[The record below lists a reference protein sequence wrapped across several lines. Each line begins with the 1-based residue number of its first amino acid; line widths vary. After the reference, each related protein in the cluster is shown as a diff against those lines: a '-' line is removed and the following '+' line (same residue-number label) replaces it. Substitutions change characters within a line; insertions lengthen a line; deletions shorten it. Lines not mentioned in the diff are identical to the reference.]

1 MGKYLKKISL
11 IFVALAMII
20 STTSISIF
28 AEDIKERATNEV
40 YLVVNSKTNYMGY
53 YKNGDLI
60 KEFRVSTGTRKAP
73 TPNGKHKIVNR
84 IVNRPYYT
92 GGIPGG
98 SPNNPLGNRWMGLH
112 VGSTY
117 GTTYGVHGNNNENSI
132 GKNVTGGC
140 IRMHNNDIRWLFD
153 QVPTGAYV
161 IVDNS
166 DKSYIEIATKYGVK
180 LKDPNAITQNIKN
193 LEAEFNKFSIYN
205 NKIKLLDKNSY
216 ITNSND
222 ATKILE
228 TKNNYL
234 NPYNKLTSKEKSHPQ
249 VKNIHSNYTK
259 IVNIVEGAEAV
270 LKFYENVTAQSKDL
284 INNSKAAAS
293 INNVNSQNL
302 GTRGKAQKEFNEAI
316 AYEGISGSNRM
327 IYLNNQYTDTINFLE
342 ISQALGSKD
351 INTAKSKASKIKDG
365 NYKLLVNN
373 AISAF
378 SDLDNHWAEDS
389 IKEAMN
395 AGWVDLSKIF
405 RPDASITRAEFVKII
420 NRAFGFTEQGEV
432 NLNDVD
438 KSMWYYNEVSI
449 AISKG
454 YINGYDDNTFR
465 PNDNITR
472 EEVAKIISSIMN
484 NVDEDID
491 KISKYK
497 DFNEVSEWALSYV
510 EGVVEAGYM
519 GNGGIDF
526 RPKEN
531 ITRAESVVTIQRTR

>member
-234 NPYNKLTSKEKSHPQ
+234 NAYNKLTSKEKSHPQ